1 MLLIVVPDASLS
13 DVYPCG
19 GGMRRGG
26 RRGERAG
33 GRGRGSLG
41 EGECAPRVFFLY
53 QRAARPPRRVLW
65 SLTTTRGGGRAQRG
79 VASGGARLG
88 LAGAKG
94 WGREAD
100 LSVVST
106 GVREKKKCGPT
117 RARCAPPAPIFSSL
131 PLSTP
136 RPFTKIAHATGTTP
150 RPSSPPSS
158 TPRRARA
165 SHTPAMPP
173 PRRKV
178 RRTTGR
184 RRGRPGQREGRS
196 NLSLSRQQGLTS
208 PLPLSPS
215 SSQAPALL
223 LAAAALLA
231 AAPAAWAARPS
242 PAVVDGWMGSQLVRG
257 RRGE

>member
-19 GGMRRGG
+19 GGLRRGG

-165 SHTPAMPP
+165 PH
-173 PRRKV
+173 PRHAAPSPQG
-178 RRTTGR
+178 TEDDGAGAGGR
-184 RRGRPGQREGRS
+184 ARERAGQT
-196 NLSLSRQQGLTS
+196 SLS
-208 PLPLSPS
+208 P
-215 SSQAPALL
+215 
-223 LAAAALLA
+223 
-231 AAPAAWAARPS
+231 
-242 PAVVDGWMGSQLVRG
+242 GSRA
-257 RRGE
+257 

>member
-19 GGMRRGG
+19 GGLRRGG

-41 EGECAPRVFFLY
+41 EGECAPRVLFLY

-79 VASGGARLG
+79 VASGGAWLG

-150 RPSSPPSS
+150 RPSSPPLLHPAPRACVTHPRHAAPSPQGTEDDGAKAREAGPEGGSVKPLSLQAAGLDLSS
-158 TPRRARA
+158 PSLAF
-165 SHTPAMPP
+165 PP
-173 PRRKV
+173 PRRPPSSW
-178 RRTTGR
+178 RRPPCSPPR
-184 RRGRPGQREGRS
+184 RQHGRP
-196 NLSLSRQQGLTS
+196 
-208 PLPLSPS
+208 
-215 SSQAPALL
+215 AP
-223 LAAAALLA
+223 
-231 AAPAAWAARPS
+231 ARPS
-242 PAVVDGWMGSQLVRG
+242 WMGG
-257 RRGE
+257 RAANW